1 MSDIGY
7 AWIQNAVEAP
17 DFLGKARARLAHV
30 NRIERLDD
38 GAVLVP
44 HKLAPEPTLLQ
55 HALFALKHEGV
66 RLDLLVC
73 ALRRI
78 PPAELVAWVKATPN
92 SIYGRKLGHL
102 WEAWHQQRLPG
113 LGEPGVA
120 AAYAPLF
127 DPDHYFVGPT
137 QRDPRWRIEFN
148 GLGDLHF
155 SPVVR
160 KTPTLL
166 ALIGKDILG
175 RAQAFAESVGEAML
189 ERALNWAYLSET
201 EGSFAIEGEA
211 PTADKAALFAALLRR
226 AHEQRP
232 LTEDWLVELQNAA
245 ISNPFD
251 KAVQFRT
258 EQNRLQRD
266 VPGAAG
272 VTYVPPEPEL
282 AVALMNGLMRLTN
295 QRPAELDPLVH
306 AAVVSFAFVFI
317 HPFMDGNGRL
327 SRYLIHHCLGQSGRL
342 PTQFLLPI
350 SVAMK
355 RHEAQYLHA
364 LTTFSKPARE
374 LCQVT
379 WGGDEHYTYE
389 WAPEADTWFRYMD
402 LTEAATFTLAM
413 AEASLDTHMRQEV
426 EFLGLFDRVKRFID
440 ERHDLRGSDLANL
453 IVTVFQ
459 NGGTLSNNRRKR
471 YAERVQAH
479 VLDAIEAAV
488 SRAMQGLPLGD
499 EDDDQEEN

>member
-1 MSDIGY
+1 MNVVGY
-7 AWIQNAVEAP
+7 AWIQHHVGAP
-17 DFLGKARARLAHV
+17 DFLGAQQARLAPV
-30 NRIERLDD
+30 SRIERLPE
-38 GAVLVP
+38 GALLVP
-44 HKLAPEPTLLQ
+44 HKLAPAPDLLQ
-55 HALFALKHEGV
+55 HALFAIKHEGV
-66 RLDLLVC
+66 RLNLLTA
-73 ALRRI
+73 ALRHI
-78 PPAELVAWVKATPN
+78 APLQLVEAFRAAPN
-92 SIYGRKLGHL
+92 GVYVRKLCHL
-102 WEAWHQQRLPG
+102 WEALHQQRLPQ
-113 LGEPGVA
+113 LGDPGVTA
-120 AAYAPLF
+120 RYVPLF
-127 DPDHYFVGPT
+127 DPADYIVGEGH
-137 QRDPRWRIEFN
+137 RDARWRIEFN
-148 GLGDLHF
+148 GLGSLHF
-155 SPVVR
+155 CPVVR
-160 KTPTLL
+160 KTPALM
-166 ALIGKDILG
+166 ALIDKDILG
-175 RAQAFAESVGEAML
+175 QAQAFAESVGEAML

-232 LTEDWLVELQNAA
+232 LTEEWLVELQNAA

-272 VTYVPPEPEL
+272 VTYVPPAPEL
-282 AVALMNGLMRLTN
+282 AVDLMNGLMRLTN
-295 QRPAELDPLVH
+295 QRAAELDPLVH

-342 PTQFLLPI
+342 PPQFLLPI

-355 RHEAQYLHA
+355 KHEAEYLHA
-364 LTTFSKPARE
+364 LTTFSKPARQ

-379 WGGDEHYTYE
+379 WVGDEHYTYE

-402 LTEAATFTLAM
+402 LSEAATFTLAM

-426 EFLGLFDRVKRFID
+426 DFLALFDRVKRYIN

-453 IVTVFQ
+453 IVTIFQ
-459 NGGTLSNNRRKR
+459 NHGTLSNNRRKR
-471 YAERVQAH
+471 YADRVQAH

-488 SRAMQGLPLGD
+488 SRAMQGWPLGD
-499 EDDDQEEN
+499 DDDQEEN